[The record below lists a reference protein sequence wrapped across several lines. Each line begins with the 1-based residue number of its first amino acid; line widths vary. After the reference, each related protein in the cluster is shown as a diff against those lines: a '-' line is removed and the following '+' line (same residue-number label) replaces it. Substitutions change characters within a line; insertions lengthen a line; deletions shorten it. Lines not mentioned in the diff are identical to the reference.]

1 MRQGWAIPAG
11 GGSEGMRDYHVYR
24 MNWRER
30 FLCIGI
36 TFVLSGMVSWL
47 FYRSFWGMLSLPV
60 FCVPVRKAV
69 RESLMRKRRQ
79 EMLFHFREMLQM
91 ASAAVKAGYAM
102 ENAIDALKKIA
113 TAVIDSNE
121 NDGVAKWLLQNA
133 K

>member
-1 MRQGWAIPAG
+1 
-11 GGSEGMRDYHVYR
+11 MRDYHVYR

-102 ENAIDALKKIA
+102 ENAFVQAQEEFVMQMKEIL
-113 TAVIDSNE
+113 E
-121 NDGVAKWLLQNA
+121 LLWIEVF
-133 K
+133 